1 MLEPMS
7 LLILPQTIHRQRVVV
22 KHMKKLAVSSNM
34 YSNVCHSSIE
44 VIPPRSLQWRH
55 PIPKSPAE
63 LSDALDHVVRRLR
76 HEAAIPSR
84 SSKPTRV
91 QTLPWQRRLPAACGK
106 RTALHCLTTLSRSA
120 RGPSSTRP
128 IATLQS
134 LRENSYLS
142 NPYASVI
149 DPI

>member
-1 MLEPMS
+1 MS
-7 LLILPQTIHRQRVVV
+7 ILILPQTIHRQRVVV
-22 KHMKKLAVSSNM
+22 QHMKKLAISSNM

-44 VIPPRSLQWRH
+44 DNPPRSLHWRH

-76 HEAAIPSR
+76 HKAAIPSR
-84 SSKPTRV
+84 SSKPTRI
-91 QTLPWQRRLPAACGK
+91 QTLSWPRRLPAACGK

-134 LRENSYLS
+134 LREH
-142 NPYASVI
+142 ASVI